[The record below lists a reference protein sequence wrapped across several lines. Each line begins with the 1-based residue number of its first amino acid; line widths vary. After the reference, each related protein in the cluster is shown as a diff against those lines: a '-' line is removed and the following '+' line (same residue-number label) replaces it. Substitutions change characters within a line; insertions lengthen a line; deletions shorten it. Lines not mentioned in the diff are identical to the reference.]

1 MMMGENNIYR
11 FGILCN
17 GYSLAVWQT
26 KVIEELLNQGHIP
39 VVLIV
44 DDSPFPQRSTLKKI
58 SRYTGKNG
66 LYNFYERFV
75 FNIPAKEAI
84 NMEEALRHAEV
95 IRTVPENNGFSQ
107 YFDADTVAQIKE
119 CAPDFLL
126 RFGFNIIRGEILE
139 SAPMGVWSY
148 HHDDELK
155 YRGGP
160 PAFWEIVK
168 GDPVNGVILQK
179 LTNRLDGGIILKKG
193 YFKTTLHSYSGN
205 LNRVLLE
212 AAKWP
217 AEICRQLASGQY
229 SIPEAASKSHAPV
242 FKKPGN
248 MQMVKFLYVKL
259 INRIQFHYQE
269 LLQAERWNLMLI
281 KQKKQKPAIPDMNGE
296 RISLPKPAKNHFHA
310 DPFLVKKG
318 NRLHILFEDF
328 DYKRN
333 KGVIGY
339 FSIDANTHQVVGR
352 SCALEMEC
360 HLAYPYMFVHENII
374 YCIPELSKSGAV
386 ELFSLDENSG
396 KLNHVS
402 QLLKF
407 PGVDPTLFFHDEKWW
422 LFVTHAGA
430 SNEQLHVFYS
440 ENLQGPYIA
449 HPLNPVKTD
458 IQSAR
463 PGGRPEVIDGKLYRP
478 VQMNSGRYG
487 ASLAWNEIETLTTN
501 SFSEKTLLE
510 VSPLEIKGYKQGLH
524 TWCRDGEY
532 LIVDGK
538 DYGCN
543 RYHFLRNLKRKFR

>member
-1 MMMGENNIYR
+1 MMQGENKIFR

-17 GYSLAVWQT
+17 GYSFAAWQT
-26 KVIEELLNQGHIP
+26 LVIEELINQGHIP

-44 DDSPFPQRSTLKKI
+44 DDTQTPQRSILKKI

-66 LYNFYERFV
+66 LYNLFERFV
-75 FNIPAKEAI
+75 FNIPAKKPTD
-84 NMEEALRHAEV
+84 MEEALRHAEV
-95 IRTVPENNGFSQ
+95 IRAVPELKGFGQ
-107 YFDADTVAQIKE
+107 YFNEDIIKQIKE

-139 SAPMGVWSY
+139 AAPLGVWSY
-148 HHDDELK
+148 HHDDEMK

-160 PAFWEIVK
+160 PAFWEIAK

-179 LTNRLDGGIILKKG
+179 LTNRLDRGIILKKG

-205 LNRVLLE
+205 LNRVLVE
-212 AAKWP
+212 ASKWP
-217 AEICRQLASGQY
+217 AEICSQLASGKY
-229 SIPEAASKSHAPV
+229 FLSGTASKSDAPV

-248 MQMVKFLYVKL
+248 IQMVKFLYVKL
-259 INRIQFHYQE
+259 LNRIQFHYQE
-269 LLQAERWNLMLI
+269 LMQAERWDLMLI
-281 KQKKQKPAIPDMNGE
+281 KQKKQKPGIPDMNGE

-318 NRLHILFEDF
+318 NHLHILYEDF
-328 DYKRN
+328 DYKIN

-339 FSIDANTHQVVGR
+339 FSLDANTHKVIGR

-360 HLAYPYMFVHENII
+360 HLAYPHMFVHDNII
-374 YCIPELSKSGAV
+374 YCVPELSKSGAV
-386 ELFSLDENSG
+386 ELFFLDENTG
-396 KLNHVS
+396 KLNHVC

-407 PGVDPTLFFHDEKWW
+407 PGVDPTLFFHEGNWW
-422 LFVTHAGA
+422 LFVSHASA
-430 SNEQLHVFYS
+430 SNEQLHIFFS
-440 ENLQGPYIA
+440 ENLQGPYTA

-463 PGGRPEVIDGKLYRP
+463 PGGRPEFVGRKLYRP
-478 VQMNSGRYG
+478 AQMNSGRYG
-487 ASLAWNEIETLTTN
+487 ASLVWNEIESLTTVN
-501 SFSEKTLLE
+501 FSEKTVLE
-510 VSPLEIKGYKQGLH
+510 LSPFDMKRYKQGLH

-538 DYGCN
+538 SYGFN
-543 RYHFLRNLKRKFR
+543 RHHFLRNLKRKFR